1 MTDHLAVR
9 RRRIVYGGL
18 LVGCL
23 VLAVVL
29 ITAPPSRAGGGAP
42 VRVLQMNLCNSGLAG
57 CYTGRSVATAVA
69 VIRAQGPDVV
79 TLNEVC
85 RADVPLLERG
95 LAATDPDGAATS
107 SFQPAIDRRTG
118 DPVRCLGGDAYGIA
132 LVARR
137 PALRTTGG
145 IYPTQNPA
153 DPEQRAWL
161 CLDTTTFAACTT
173 HLDAGNATV
182 ARAQCDYLI
191 DTVVP
196 TMRTPVVLGGD
207 FNLRSDIQ
215 GCLATGDHR
224 IDDGGV
230 QDVVVSAPFAVASER
245 QIDMLASTDHP
256 GLLVTL
262 ALAQPRTAATTSVV

>member
-1 MTDHLAVR
+1 MG
-9 RRRIVYGGL
+9 YGGL

-29 ITAPPSRAGGGAP
+29 ITAPPSRAGAP

-69 VIRAQGPDVV
+69 VIRAQAPDLV

-85 RADVPLLERG
+85 RADVVVLEHA
-95 LAATDPDGAATS
+95 LGAAKSSS

-182 ARAQCDYLI
+182 ARAQCNYLI
-191 DTVVP
+191 YTVVP
-196 TMRTPVVLGGD
+196 TLRAPLVLGGD